1 MPQSAWQFMLCSVL
15 EVRYFGFRHR
25 GIVVGWDGAGQP
37 LVASNSAA
45 RSGVCVETLGDF
57 SDGRDVTIA
66 ELPHQELHPAILQRV
81 RKKLGSKYDLVSWNC
96 DHFVE
101 WSLGREV
108 KSTQLRDWTAIVAC
122 LLFFGAIAARA

>member
-1 MPQSAWQFMLCSVL
+1 MPQSAWQFMLCAVV
-15 EVRYFGFRHR
+15 EVQYFGFRHR
-25 GIVVGWDGAGQP
+25 GIVVGWDGNGQP

-45 RSGVCVETLGDF
+45 RNGVCVESLSDF
-57 SDGRDVTIA
+57 ADGRDVTIA
-66 ELPHQELHPAILQRV
+66 ELPPKELHLAIIQRV

-108 KSTQLRDWTAIVAC
+108 KSKQLQDWAAIVAG
-122 LLFFGAIAARA
+122 LLVLGAIAARA